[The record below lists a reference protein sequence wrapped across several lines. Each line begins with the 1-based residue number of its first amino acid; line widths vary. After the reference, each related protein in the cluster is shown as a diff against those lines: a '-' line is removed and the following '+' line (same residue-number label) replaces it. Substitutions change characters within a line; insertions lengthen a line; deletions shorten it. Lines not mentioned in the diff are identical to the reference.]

1 MKTSKYLL
9 IGTMLIGLS
18 MPAMAQDNK
27 TRIDEVTNIIKSK
40 PADLADQLKQIYKQN
55 KKNPEV
61 LCGIGRA
68 FYNMKDTTNAKIY
81 AEYALKAN
89 KEYGQAYTLLGDIA
103 ARAEDG
109 NAAIQNYQQA
119 IYFSPKEPE
128 AYFKYATAYRKLNP
142 SEAISKLEELR
153 VQRPDIAVDALI
165 GRIHYSS
172 NDFEKAI
179 SSFEKVDMNSMEESD
194 LTNYAMSLWF
204 TQKYDKSLE
213 VAKAG
218 LKNSHA
224 TPLSTVLPCSTAPT
238 LRTTTMHWHMPTLCS
253 TSRTAPN
260 FLTSTTHTMA
270 MPSVVPK
277 SIPKP

>member
-1 MKTSKYLL
+1 
-9 IGTMLIGLS
+9 
-18 MPAMAQDNK
+18 MAQDNK

-128 AYFKYATAYRKLNP
+128 AYFAN
-142 SEAISKLEELR
+142 
-153 VQRPDIAVDALI
+153 
-165 GRIHYSS
+165 
-172 NDFEKAI
+172 
-179 SSFEKVDMNSMEESD
+179 
-194 LTNYAMSLWF
+194 
-204 TQKYDKSLE
+204 
-213 VAKAG
+213 
-218 LKNSHA
+218 
-224 TPLSTVLPCSTAPT
+224 
-238 LRTTTMHWHMPTLCS
+238 
-253 TSRTAPN
+253 
-260 FLTSTTHTMA
+260 
-270 MPSVVPK
+270 
-277 SIPKP
+277 